1 MINELE
7 NKKAE
12 LEQAFEEKKKQAQAL
27 TNDIVLIEQLIMKKN
42 ALDKVMGEMQAI
54 GQEHGEVCKAIATE
68 KAKEKTED
76 EEVSA

>member
-1 MINELE
+1 MIKELE

-42 ALDKVMGEMQAI
+42 ELNKVVVEIQDISNA
-54 GQEHGEVCKAIATE
+54 HNEVCKAIATE

-76 EEVSA
+76 EEIST